1 MEEKYTSTSRRMTV
15 PAGFG
20 PMLGGINVKKE
31 FKLRQRYALK
41 LYSAFNIIIW
51 HVCKP
56 RYRILVAAVL
66 IRAGT

>member
-41 LYSAFNIIIW
+41 LYSAFNIII
-51 HVCKP
+51 
-56 RYRILVAAVL
+56 
-66 IRAGT
+66 